1 MALGTWF
8 SSEKSTDNMNNLEA
22 LTIVRN
28 CALVSAQMH
37 TKQGQAALKVIDR
50 KLQSLMRKK
59 AWRDGNGATPI
70 HMGLPTHTYPLP
82 AADEPIA
89 AALRKAEGQ
98 LQFWLEHARE
108 GDMGEC
114 ARQTMDVLKA
124 VRAVLPMQCKAAPAE
139 VLLNMLLGQSA
150 DHEKK

>member
-1 MALGTWF
+1 
-8 SSEKSTDNMNNLEA
+8 MNNLEA

-28 CALVSAQMH
+28 CALVSAQMS
-37 TKQGQAALKVIDR
+37 TKQGQAALKVVDR

-59 AWRDGNGATPI
+59 AWRDGCGSIPI
-70 HMGLPTHTYPLP
+70 HTGLPTHTYPIP
-82 AADEPIA
+82 AADEPILS
-89 AALRKAEGQ
+89 ALRKADHM

-124 VRAVLPMQCKAAPAE
+124 VRAVLPMQCKTAPAE
-139 VLLNMLLGQSA
+139 VLLN
-150 DHEKK
+150 K